1 MRVSVL
7 ILLPWAQIIQPA
19 DLLLQFLDY
28 STLFGSANAANG
40 QYSTGFGSG
49 NTLGGFF
56 STSFGVNNNMSGDY
70 STGIGSGLQSNS
82 LNAFVIG
89 QNNII
94 DNGNSTSWIPTD
106 PLFII
111 GNGNTSQSN
120 AVTVLKNGNVGINSI
135 APQTSLDVNGTGSF
149 TGLRMPTGAG
159 ANLFLTSDATGTAS
173 WASLPAAPAI
183 TQFWGGS
190 LTGDVN
196 NLNSGNVQIGP
207 TPIGGLK
214 SLRSKLEVYNN
225 SATGFQ
231 VPIIAPVAYF
241 QSNYGNQYFNL
252 SLLNFSGSNPNQL
265 LGANF
270 FDGTNSHQ
278 LISISNTG
286 KTIIGNATSAG
297 TMLDVQGGGA
307 TIKGKVGIG
316 VSSPSEELD
325 VLGNIK
331 VESGNNIIWGN
342 NSLLFDNQ
350 GGSIELGGNNS
361 VAGVGTPYIDFHYSG
376 TSGDYNTRI
385 INNQPGTLSLM
396 ASTVL
401 ISNGLRIPT
410 GAAQGNILTSDG
422 LGNATWATPAWS
434 SNASGSIAIGTT
446 CVPPVGS
453 PYKLAVNGTIV
464 CKEINVEMPVSGCFP
479 DYVFE
484 KDYKL
489 TPLHELEKFIAA
501 NKHLPEI
508 PSAKEVEE
516 NGMKMGEMNVLL
528 LKKIEELTLHL
539 IEQDK
544 KIKELQTKI
553 NK

>member
-1 MRVSVL
+1 
-7 ILLPWAQIIQPA
+7 
-19 DLLLQFLDY
+19 
-28 STLFGSANAANG
+28 
-40 QYSTGFGSG
+40 
-49 NTLGGFF
+49 
-56 STSFGVNNNMSGDY
+56 MSGDY

-173 WASLPAAPAI
+173 WAPLPAAPAI

-270 FDGTNSHQ
+270 FDGTNTHQ

-286 KTIIGNATSAG
+286 STIIGNTTSLAV
-297 TMLDVQGGGA
+297 MLDVRGA
-307 TIKGKVGIG
+307 AALNGNVGIG
-316 VSSPSEELD
+316 VNPSPFTTYKLD
-325 VLGNIK
+325 VAGIGN
-331 VESGNNIIWGN
+331 
-342 NSLLFDNQ
+342 F
-350 GGSIELGGNNS
+350 
-361 VAGVGTPYIDFHYSG
+361 T
-376 TSGDYNTRI
+376 
-385 INNQPGTLSLM
+385 
-396 ASTVL
+396 
-401 ISNGLRIPT
+401 GLRMNTNAGT
-410 GAAQGNILTSDG
+410 GKILTSDAS
-422 LGNATWATPAWS
+422 GNATWTAPSSLSLGGWS
-434 SNASGSIAIGTT
+434 TNTAGSYVTNISANIAIGTT
-446 CVPPVGS
+446 CVPPAGS
-453 PYKLAVNGTIV
+453 PYKLVVNGTIV
-464 CKEINVEMPVSGCFP
+464 CKEMKVKLPNGTCFP

-484 KDYKL
+484 KNYNL
-489 TPLHELEKFIAA
+489 ITLYQLEDFIHA
-501 NKHLPEI
+501 NHHLPEM
-508 PSAKEVEE
+508 PTSEEVEQ
-516 NGMKMGEMNVLL
+516 NGLEVSAMNVLL
-528 LKKIEELTLHL
+528 VKKIEELTLYT
-539 IEQDK
+539 IELANRV
-544 KIKELQTKI
+544 KELE